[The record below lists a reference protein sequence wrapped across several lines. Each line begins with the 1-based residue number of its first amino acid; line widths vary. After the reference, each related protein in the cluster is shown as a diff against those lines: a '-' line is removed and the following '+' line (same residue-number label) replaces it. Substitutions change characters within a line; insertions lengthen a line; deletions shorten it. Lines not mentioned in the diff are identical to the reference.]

1 MENKKSRLRDSP
13 SAAGRF
19 CDIIPIPPQCD
30 PPDGFVVR
38 ETKFPVQQKITRS
51 ILFPLDR
58 VTNEFPVI
66 SLSTPSTFLD
76 YEC

>member
-1 MENKKSRLRDSP
+1 MDLKLIFAETFTKFVSFFAK
-13 SAAGRF
+13 
-19 CDIIPIPPQCD
+19 PQCD
-30 PPDGFVVR
+30 PPDGFVVQ

-76 YEC
+76 YEY